1 MERRIRQY
9 VGLIVAVI
17 LYYIVHEG
25 AHLLVALSY
34 GVFRQIKFMGLVGV
48 QIDAD
53 ITQMTDNQ
61 LGIFCLVGAL
71 STLVFGWLLIGL
83 CNLLCSLESKV
94 LRTIAWYTS
103 IIMLLLD
110 PLYLSILCGFFG
122 GGDMNGIAL
131 LFPEIG
137 VRIVAAI
144 IGVLHLIVLIKY
156 VLPKYTKSF
165 QENREKSA

>member
-17 LYYIVHEG
+17 LYYVVHEG
-25 AHLLVALSY
+25 AHMLVALFY
-34 GVFRQIKFMGLVGV
+34 GVFKQINFMGLGIQVDV
-48 QIDAD
+48 YH
-53 ITQMTDNQ
+53 TQMTDTQ
-61 LGIFCLVGAL
+61 MGIFCLAGAL
-71 STLVFGWLLIGL
+71 ATLVFGWLLIGL

-110 PLYLSILCGFFG
+110 PIYLSILCGFFG

-156 VLPKYTKSF
+156 LLPKYTKSF
-165 QENREKSA
+165 QESREKSA